1 MLAEQIKIDYVDTVT
16 YMGISASGA
25 SENAPV
31 WKITKIT
38 HDATGKVLS
47 IQHSGGT
54 IQQIYKWSDR
64 LGVEY
69 K

>member
-1 MLAEQIKIDYVDTVT
+1 MLAEQLKIDYGGTVT
-16 YMGISASGA
+16 YIGVSACGA
-25 SENAPV
+25 SETAPV
-31 WKITKIT
+31 WKITKIN

-54 IQQIYKWSDR
+54 IHQIYKWSDR